1 MKLLNGS
8 LSVSSLAVGAGVVLL
23 APIVI
28 PVVGAV
34 LKPVAKAV
42 IKGGLLAYEG
52 AKVSIAE
59 TKETIEDLAAEANP
73 KWTKRKKPSDQPEG
87 EIFSWGLKK
96 QGAVIS

>member
-23 APIVI
+23 APVVI

-59 TKETIEDLAAEANP
+59 TKETIEDLAAEA
-73 KWTKRKKPSDQPEG
+73 KS
-87 EIFSWGLKK
+87 EIAQEEK
-96 QGAVIS
+96 AA